1 MEVDLQSLFGHHVT
15 RCAQL
20 HLLAQTPLSPPSPRI
35 WAHTSWAAT
44 VPYPKHLVTQCP
56 FKAETTEKLRR
67 GREQQRCRRQRC
79 RGGGRAAQLLLPGL
93 GRRYAYPLQL
103 QPDLQVSVPGGR
115 SRALREQL
123 QRRIAAKLW
132 TIADAV
138 RERGGGV
145 GGPYK
150 DGGRHPGRLWGA
162 VQVRPSVPSHRLHR
176 RNTG

>member
-1 MEVDLQSLFGHHVT
+1 M
-15 RCAQL
+15 
-20 HLLAQTPLSPPSPRI
+20 
-35 WAHTSWAAT
+35 
-44 VPYPKHLVTQCP
+44 TQCP
-56 FKAETTEKLRR
+56 LSKAETAEKLRR
-67 GREQQRCRRQRC
+67 RREQRRCRRQRWR

-115 SRALREQL
+115 PRALREQL
-123 QRRIAAKLW
+123 QRRVAAKLW

-138 RERGGGV
+138 RERGGRV

-162 VQVRPSVPSHRLHR
+162 VQVRSSVPSHRLHR
-176 RNTG
+176 WDSGGIFSWLFYCCAASYCVASWTKYL